1 MESVGSFSTAKSG
14 KSYIVYVEN
23 LHPFGNYMTFQVDSG
38 ASVTFLGINS
48 FCDEESPEYNIL
60 KNVFEK
66 HIAES

>member
-38 ASVTFLGINS
+38 ASVTFLG
-48 FCDEESPEYNIL
+48 
-60 KNVFEK
+60 
-66 HIAES
+66 